1 MEITDYKA
9 LKNSRTLS
17 VFLRGAPAGEI
28 KVILDNLKSIY
39 EKVLHEEEQEK
50 AKAAKQTAEIK
61 DILEAMDSKNIT
73 VDMLKAYEAE
83 NQAVRKRRNKVKDKY
98 RYPDGEGNFLTWTGQ
113 GRTPRGL
120 KTLIDEGHSL
130 TEYLIPLSEQEED
143 EE

>member
-17 VFLRGAPAGEI
+17 VLLRGAPASEI

-39 EKVLHEEEQEK
+39 ERVLHEEEQEK
-50 AKAAKQTAEIK
+50 AKAAQQTAEIK

-73 VDMLKAYEAE
+73 VEMLKAYAVE
-83 NQAVRKRRNKVKDKY
+83 NQTIRKRRNKVKDKY
-98 RYPDGEGNFLTWTGQ
+98 RYPDDAGNFLTWTGQ

-120 KTLIDEGHSL
+120 KTLLDAGHDLS
-130 TEYLIPLSEQEED
+130 EYLIPQSEQVEE
-143 EE
+143 